1 LINRN
6 LYSRILEYQEIFPVV
21 AILGPRQCGKS
32 TLANMLI
39 SGDDSF
45 IYLDLEKN
53 SDLNKLND
61 PELFFNNNR
70 DRNICIDEIQLKPD
84 LFQAMRPVID
94 EDRRN
99 GRFIILGSASISLI
113 RQSSESLAGRIG
125 YLELTS
131 FQFTELE
138 KTPGFSLSKHWLRG
152 GFPESYIQQ
161 SEEASIAW
169 RENFIRSFVERD
181 FPQLGLNIPPLTT
194 RRLLSMCAH
203 NQGQLINSSRLGE
216 SLGTSYHT
224 IQKYLDLLEHLFI
237 LRSLRP
243 YLPNISKRLI
253 KSPKVYFRDSGLLHS
268 MLDIENF
275 NDLMGHPV
283 FGFSWEGYCIETIVN
298 HLYQWQAFFYRTS
311 SGNEIDLILER
322 GNQKIALEFKAASA
336 PKPTKGL
343 YQAMNELEIEKVW
356 IIAQT
361 EDSYPLNDRVE
372 ISNLGDFLDRVKN

>member
-1 LINRN
+1 LD
-6 LYSRILEYQEIFPVV
+6 YQEIFPVV

-32 TLANMLI
+32 TLAKTII
-39 SGDDSF
+39 SDDDSF

-61 PELFFNNNR
+61 PELFFNNNK

-84 LFQAMRPVID
+84 LFKAMRPVID

-99 GRFIILGSASISLI
+99 GRFIILGSVSLNLI

-131 FQFTELE
+131 FQYTELE
-138 KTPGFSLSKHWLRG
+138 KTSGFSLNKLWLRG
-152 GFPESYIQQ
+152 GFPESYLQQ
-161 SEEASIAW
+161 LEEASVSW

-224 IQKYLDLLEHLFI
+224 IQKYLDLLEHMFI
-237 LRSLRP
+237 LRSLKP
-243 YLPNISKRLI
+243 YLPNINKRLI

-311 SGNEIDLILER
+311 SGNEIDLIMER
-322 GNQKIALEFKAASA
+322 GNQRIALEFKSSSA
-336 PKPTKGL
+336 PKPTRGL
-343 YQAMNELEIEKVW
+343 YQAMKELEIEKVW

-372 ISNLGDFLDRVKN
+372 ISNLGDFLKQVKN